1 MKRTL
6 TSVLAANIEE
16 PDQKS
21 EMERSNARYK
31 EGGVTFPRSYARRWL
46 GFILVNSYYLYLKLQ
61 EFTFVDFDIENGRRQ
76 QHNLH
81 YDN

>member
-21 EMERSNARYK
+21 AMERSNARYK
-31 EGGVTFPRSYARRWL
+31 EGGVTFPRSYARR
-46 GFILVNSYYLYLKLQ
+46 
-61 EFTFVDFDIENGRRQ
+61 
-76 QHNLH
+76 
-81 YDN
+81 